1 MADPRPDLDRRA
13 MDTAKVL
20 LAVIEKNAL
29 VMSADQR
36 VSEVDAARLIGM
48 EAGSLKN
55 LRTEGGAPPNYRVPV
70 NGHRISY
77 RVLDLALWIEGKR
90 EDW

>member
-1 MADPRPDLDRRA
+1 MTKADAELDRRA
-13 MDTAKVL
+13 FDTAKVL
-20 LAVIEKNAL
+20 LAVIDKNDL
-29 VMSADQR
+29 PMSADQR

-48 EAGSLKN
+48 EPGSLKN

-70 NGHRISY
+70 NGQRISY

-90 EDW
+90 EAW